1 MVDFP
6 GHLAAVFFVSG
17 CNFDCGYCHNPSLMR
32 KKQVG
37 LTWER
42 LGEVCDRF
50 MVNWTTAAVITGG
63 EPTLSEDLL
72 ELINFFRSLGWRV
85 KLDTNGSQPGVLA
98 SVAPLLDYIAMDVKA
113 GLSHYPELTGLEEID
128 TITESINILKASG
141 TEYELRTTLIETFH
155 DDKQLMEIAGMI
167 RGAARYV
174 LQPFVPREDIPRDD
188 FRGFSRTTPDRL
200 QEAKALMEEYVD
212 EVLIRGE

>member
-6 GHLAAVFFVSG
+6 GYLAAVFFVSG
-17 CNFDCGYCHNPSLMR
+17 CNLNCGYCHNPSLMR
-32 KKQVG
+32 KRQVG

-42 LGEVCDRF
+42 LGEVCEKFRKD
-50 MVNWTTAAVITGG
+50 WTRAAVITGG
-63 EPTLSEDLL
+63 EPTLSKDLP

-85 KLDTNGSQPGVLA
+85 KLDTNGTRPGVLA

-113 GLSHYPELTGLEEID
+113 GLSHYRELTGLEEID

-141 TEYELRTTLIETFH
+141 TEYELRTTLIEPFH
-155 DDKQLMEIAGMI
+155 DDNQLREIAGMI

-174 LQPFVPREDIPRDD
+174 LQPFVPREDIPSDD
-188 FRGFSRTTPDRL
+188 FRGLARTSPDRL
-200 QEAKALMEEYVD
+200 QEAKTLMEGCAD